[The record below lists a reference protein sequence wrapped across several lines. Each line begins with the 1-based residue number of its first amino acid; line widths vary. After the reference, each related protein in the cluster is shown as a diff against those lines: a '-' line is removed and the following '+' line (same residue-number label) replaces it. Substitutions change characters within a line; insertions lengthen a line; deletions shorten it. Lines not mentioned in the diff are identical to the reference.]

1 MINLVAGGAGFIGHH
16 LCKRLLAQG
25 HKIVCID
32 NLSTGTAANLELL
45 KDDNFKSIY
54 HDITEPLYMIGHVDR
69 IYNLACPASPVD
81 YQFDPIKTMMTNVV
95 GTKNLLDLA
104 VQNNASFLQ
113 ASTSEVYGDP
123 HVDIQ
128 RESYFGNVNTCG
140 PRACYDEGKRAAETL
155 VYEYGKHGVKV
166 HIARIF
172 NTYGPNMREDDG
184 RVIPN
189 FIMQSLNDFPVTIYG
204 NGKQTRSLCYVDDT
218 VTALI
223 RLMDNEYKFPV
234 NVGKNSEI
242 SIAEL
247 ADLIISLTMS
257 KSKLTFE
264 YLPID
269 DPRKRCPDVS
279 LAKSLLGFEASIEL
293 IEGLG
298 KTINYFVDRIKR

>member
-123 HVDIQ
+123 QVDIQ

-172 NTYGPNMREDDG
+172 NTYGPDMREDDG

-189 FIMQSLNDFPVTIYG
+189 FIMQALKDFPVTIYG

>member
-32 NLSTGTAANLELL
+32 NLSTGTSANLELL

-54 HDITEPLYMIGHVDR
+54 HDITEPLHMIGHVDR
-69 IYNLACPASPVD
+69 IYNLACPASPID
-81 YQFDPIKTMMTNVV
+81 YQLDPVKTMMTNVV

-123 HVDIQ
+123 QVDIQ

-155 VYEYGKHGVKV
+155 VYEYGKHGIKV

-172 NTYGPNMREDDG
+172 NTYGPQMREDDG

-189 FIMQSLNDFPVTIYG
+189 FIMQALKDFPVTIYG